1 MIKKIGCLAVI
12 GIIAFIV
19 LIVKSVANSPSVD
32 VKIDPTE
39 RPNEMTVKMMF
50 AKSLRNYLNDP
61 KSYEPRDIRTGEH
74 KKGYAFIH
82 SFRAKNAFNA
92 TVKNVCALLYQTNA
106 TPNWIFYNQDQVDAF
121 LDEVTV
127 DGMPVKK

>member
-32 VKIDPTE
+32 VKIDQTE

-61 KSYEPRDIRTGEH
+61 KSYEP
-74 KKGYAFIH
+74 
-82 SFRAKNAFNA
+82 
-92 TVKNVCALLYQTNA
+92 
-106 TPNWIFYNQDQVDAF
+106 
-121 LDEVTV
+121 
-127 DGMPVKK
+127 

>member
-1 MIKKIGCLAVI
+1 
-12 GIIAFIV
+12 
-19 LIVKSVANSPSVD
+19 
-32 VKIDPTE
+32 
-39 RPNEMTVKMMF
+39 MTVKMMF

-61 KSYEPRDIRTGEH
+61 KSYEPGDIRMGEH

-106 TPNWIFYNQDQVDAF
+106 TPNWIFYNQDQVSAF

-127 DGMPVKK
+127 NGQPVKK